1 MRIGFLCSHNG
12 SGMQAVVRACRE
24 GRLDAEP
31 VIVIG
36 NNPGSGA
43 LLFAA
48 AAGLPHAL
56 LNAKKHSDPVA
67 LDAAIAGALG
77 RHGTDLVVMSGYMK
91 KLGPE
96 VLRAYA
102 GRIVN
107 IHPALLPKFGGHGM
121 YGLHV
126 HEAVLAA
133 GDKETGVTIH
143 LVDAEYDTGPILA
156 QATVPVQPGDTPETL
171 RERVLPREH
180 TLLVETLQRIVS
192 GEIKLPAR

>member
-1 MRIGFLCSHNG
+1 
-12 SGMQAVVRACRE
+12 MQAVVRACRE

-43 LLFAA
+43 LVFAA
-48 AAGLPHAL
+48 TAGLPHAL
-56 LNAKKHSDPVA
+56 LNAKKHPDPAA

-77 RHGTDLVVMSGYMK
+77 RHGADLVVMSGYMK

-156 QATVPVQPGDTPETL
+156 QATVPVLAGDTPESL

-192 GEIKLPAR
+192 GEIRLPPR